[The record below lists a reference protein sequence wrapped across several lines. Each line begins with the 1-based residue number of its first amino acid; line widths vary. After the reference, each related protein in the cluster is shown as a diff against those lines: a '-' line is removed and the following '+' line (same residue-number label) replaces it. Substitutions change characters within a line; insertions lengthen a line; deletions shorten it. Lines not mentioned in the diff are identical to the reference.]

1 MRVILKE
8 EVENLG
14 EAGQVVEVR
23 PGYGRNFLLP
33 NGLALVATDRD
44 VARFEHERRV
54 IAAKAARLKGELE
67 AKASAL
73 SALEVRISRTAG
85 EGDKLYGSVNNRD
98 IAAALLEKG
107 MTVDPRKILLAEPI
121 KTIGT
126 TEVKVKL
133 GQGIVSVVKVHVVAE
148 TA

>member
-73 SALEVRISRTAG
+73 SAIEVRISRTAG

-107 MTVDPRKILLAEPI
+107 VTVDARKILLAEPI

-126 TEVKVKL
+126 TEVNVKL

-148 TA
+148 SA